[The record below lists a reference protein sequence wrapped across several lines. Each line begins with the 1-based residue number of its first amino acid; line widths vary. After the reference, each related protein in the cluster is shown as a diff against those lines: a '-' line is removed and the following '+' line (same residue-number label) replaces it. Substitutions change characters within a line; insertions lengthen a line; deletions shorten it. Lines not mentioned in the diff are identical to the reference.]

1 MTKIHTES
9 QARQAPQPLLIEPP
23 APAPETYLLRE
34 AAIGYLRLLWEQRRF
49 LGRACLAGL
58 LIGTVTAFLLPKR
71 FESRTQLMPPDS
83 RPSTGMAMAALAA
96 RSGALAGV
104 AGDVLGLKSSGALFI
119 GILTSATLEDRMVE
133 RFGLQK
139 VYWGARIEEDARQ
152 KLDENTTIYEDRKS
166 GIITI
171 TVTDHDPQRAAAL
184 AQAYVEELDRLVA
197 ELSTSAAHRER
208 VFLEERLQAVK
219 QELDQAAKD
228 LSQFESSNDAMDIA
242 EQGKSLVDAG
252 ALLMGQLIAAESEL
266 KGLEQIYSENNVHVQ
281 SLAARAT
288 ELRQQL
294 QRMRG
299 WDAND
304 EQASA
309 RKEGRNESAKEDKSG
324 SAARSLYPSIR
335 ALPLLGVTYADLYRR
350 AKIKEAVYETLTQ
363 EYEMARVE
371 EAKETPSVKVLDRA
385 RVPQRKS
392 FPPRPQIV
400 LLASSIAF
408 LGAAAIT
415 LTRARW
421 QRIDSSNPGK
431 LFAREVFAGVNAH
444 MPWNPLPN
452 GSRVHAMTHWLW
464 SQMERRRHAS
474 PDSRF

>member
-1 MTKIHTES
+1 MQIYTEA

-23 APAPETYLLRE
+23 PASVPEPYLLRE
-34 AAIGYLRLLWEQRRF
+34 AAIAYLRLLWERRRF
-49 LGRACLAGL
+49 LGRACIAGL
-58 LIGTVTAFLLPKR
+58 LIGTLTAFLLPKR
-71 FESRTQLMPPDS
+71 FESRTQLMPPDT
-83 RPSTGMAMAALAA
+83 RPSTGMAMAAMAA

-139 VYWGARIEEDARQ
+139 VYWGVRIEEDARQ

-171 TVTDHDPQRAAAL
+171 TVTDRDPQRAAAM

-208 VFLEERLQAVK
+208 VFLEERLQSVK

-228 LSQFESSNDAMDIA
+228 LSQFESKNDAMDIA

-252 ALLMGQLIAAESEL
+252 AVLMGQLIAAESEL
-266 KGLEQIYSENNVHVQ
+266 KGLEQVYTENNVHVQ
-281 SLAARAT
+281 SVRARIN

-294 QRMRG
+294 ESMRG
-299 WDAND
+299 WDKKED
-304 EQASA
+304 RTAS
-309 RKEGRNESAKEDKSG
+309 KKEDKKEDKNEN
-324 SAARSLYPSIR
+324 AASSLYPSIR
-335 ALPLLGVTYADLYRR
+335 ELPLLGVTYSDLYRR

-363 EYEMARVE
+363 EYELARVE

-392 FPPRPQIV
+392 FPPRLQII
-400 LLASSIAF
+400 LLCSSVS
-408 LGAAAIT
+408 LLSAAGIT

-421 QRIDSSNPGK
+421 QRIDPSNPGK
-431 LFAREVFAGVNAH
+431 LFAREVFTGVNAH
-444 MPWNPLPN
+444 MPWNPPPN
-452 GSRVHAMTHWLW
+452 GSRVHAMTHWVW
-464 SQMERRRHAS
+464 SQVERRRHAS
-474 PDSRF
+474 SNS